1 MSPVLLRNLRPRYM
15 EGVDKECLDMEKQI
29 NCVRKFHYH
38 IARVLSAQARDPGFK
53 FQQLTAFHFL
63 LICLITSM
71 KFYFQLRKYVP
82 KHKELEKPDG
92 EIFLVNL

>member
-15 EGVDKECLDMEKQI
+15 EGVDKECLDMKKQI

-38 IARVLSAQARDPGFK
+38 IARALSAQARDPGFK

-63 LICLITSM
+63 LICLITSN
-71 KFYFQLRKYVP
+71 
-82 KHKELEKPDG
+82 
-92 EIFLVNL
+92 EILFSAEEVCSKAQRVRET